1 MTNFCYVK
9 HPTLSTPL
17 NTPFAIHNI
26 PSLPSSRQTS
36 LSHHALEVDITF
48 LSLRHN
54 AYPPLSLS
62 PWSHH
67 TLKSKYHLYL
77 SPSQHSPTSLSPF
90 HLCDPYRYLRYNN
103 TSKMKQIFFR
113 DNVLPRRWK
122 ARVNNKSSKD
132 RTWSAVTNALH
143 GVIN

>member
-62 PWSHH
+62 PLSHH

-77 SPSQHSPTSLSPF
+77 SPSQHSPTSLSPL
-90 HLCDPYRYLRYNN
+90 HLRDRYRYLHYND
-103 TSKMKQIFFR
+103 TSTTRLKKKKRHPILSQRIRKTNDLNIF
-113 DNVLPRRWK
+113 LLK
-122 ARVNNKSSKD
+122 
-132 RTWSAVTNALH
+132 
-143 GVIN
+143 